1 MLDTKDRMAIH
12 LKRLHKPRSCCRLM
26 ECASILG
33 IPFEV
38 RFRSKDDLCRVFS
51 SLVKVLSPRSIVGLW
66 DVGRIIGRRFK
77 RGRMI
82 RPDAP
87 PTVVLLVEIQPL
99 RAVRQYRAPT
109 RNKFQILGNQ
119 RLMVG
124 IANGCS
130 FRPERVETSKHFN
143 EWSCSEWMELGTRD
157 DGGERG
163 TSCKR

>member
-66 DVGRIIGRRFK
+66 DVGRIIGRSFK
-77 RGRMI
+77 RGRTV

-87 PTVVLLVEIQPL
+87 PTAMLVVEIQPL
-99 RAVRQYRAPT
+99 RAPSISMNGRA
-109 RNKFQILGNQ
+109 
-119 RLMVG
+119 
-124 IANGCS
+124 ANGWS
-130 FRPERVETSKHFN
+130 SGLETMEVN
-143 EWSCSEWMELGTRD
+143 EGLAANAVIVCRSGISI
-157 DGGERG
+157 
-163 TSCKR
+163 SS